1 MTISEKLD
9 FLMNL
14 TSTRNTA
21 LAKALSFDPS
31 YISRIRSGSRG
42 IPRNMPFTRPVA
54 SFFAAHIREKYQFE
68 TLSAVILDGEELPS
82 DRKELE
88 NTLFNWLENN
98 NLLQKDTQPLREL
111 LIDITNVLDVKTNV
125 STDSFDSIDIRSD
138 TKDSGKNIP
147 FSVYFGNQGK
157 REAVLKFLK
166 TLLSTG
172 KPCQLCLFSDEDMSW
187 LSEMP
192 DFSKEWALLLIKLMK
207 SGSKIQI
214 IHTISRDLNE
224 LMDAIKK
231 WVPLYSTGA
240 IEPYYC
246 PRLRDGIYRRSLF
259 IARGH
264 SAVISTSVEDKT
276 DAMANFLIRDPAVVS
291 SLEAEYDNYFALCR
305 PLMKMY
311 TRQNAGAFISALIDR
326 TPTTGQFYLSHPMP
340 SIWSLPPQLIEAF
353 ATRENNPEAGQ
364 ILLKTRTHMLD
375 ILKNGGRI
383 TEILYP
389 YDPAKSGNNPELL
402 LSDMIFGSRV
412 TYLNDEYMLHLNYL
426 KDLTKEYENY
436 NLIISDLIPPG
447 MTLLAH
453 NDSDAIIA
461 NGSPPS
467 ASFIISHQ
475 QFSYAFFEYLD
486 RIVSRL
492 TR

>member
-1 MTISEKLD
+1 MTIAEKLD

-42 IPRNMPFTRPVA
+42 IPRDVPFTRPVA
-54 SFFAAHIREKYQFE
+54 SFFASRIREEYQFE
-68 TLSAVILDGEELPS
+68 TLSAVILGGGELPS
-82 DRKELE
+82 DKKELE
-88 NTLFNWLENN
+88 NTLFNWLKNN
-98 NLLQKDTQPLREL
+98 SLPQNDTQPLREL
-111 LIDITNVLDVKTNV
+111 LINITNVLDVKANA
-125 STDSFDSIDIRSD
+125 STDSFDSIDIGSD
-138 TKDSGKNIP
+138 TKDSGQSIP

-166 TLLSTG
+166 TLLSSG

-192 DFSKEWALLLIKLMK
+192 DFAKEWALLLLKLMK
-207 SGSKIQI
+207 SGSKIKI
-214 IHTISRDLNE
+214 IHTVSRDLNE

-276 DAMANFLIRDPAVVS
+276 DEMANFLIQDPAVVS

-311 TRQNAGAFISALIDR
+311 TRQNAGAFISALVDR
-326 TPTTGQFYLSHPMP
+326 NTTTGQFYLSHPMP
-340 SIWSLPPQLIEAF
+340 SIWSLPPKLIESF

-364 ILLKTRTHMLD
+364 ILLKMRARMLD

-389 YDPAKSGNNPELL
+389 YDPAESGKNPELL

-453 NDSDAIIA
+453 TDSDAIIA
-461 NGSPPS
+461 NGSSPS

-486 RIVSRL
+486 RIVSQL